1 MKLTKKELILNFK
14 NMSTRRKFSK
24 EFKSKVVLEALKERT
39 TIEEIAKKYELQPS
53 QISLWK
59 SQALSNFG
67 NVLQSDS
74 SNEKEKSMDT
84 EKLYAQIGQLK
95 VENDFLK
102 KNLR

>member
-1 MKLTKKELILNFK
+1 
-14 NMSTRRKFSK
+14 MSTRRKFSK
-24 EFKSKVVLEALKERT
+24 EFKAKVVLEALKERT

-67 NVLQSDS
+67 NVFQQEA
-74 SNEKEKSMDT
+74 SNEKEKSIDT